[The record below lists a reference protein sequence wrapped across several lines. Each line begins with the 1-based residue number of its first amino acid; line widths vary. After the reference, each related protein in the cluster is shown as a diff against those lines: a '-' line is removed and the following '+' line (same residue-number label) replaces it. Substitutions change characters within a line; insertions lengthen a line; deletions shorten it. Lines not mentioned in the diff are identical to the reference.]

1 MQSEIIS
8 ALNWRYATQVFDTEK
23 NISDHDLNELLEA
36 LRLAPSSF
44 GLQPWKFIVVENPEL
59 RKKIRAAA
67 FNQPKVTEAS
77 HLIVLC
83 SRIDTSE
90 EYIKEYVRDIAK
102 TRNISVDS
110 LKGFEDMMIN
120 FRKSMTENSIN
131 DWAKKQ
137 TYIALGVLLEA
148 AALKKI
154 DAGPMEGFS
163 PEGVDEVLNLKKDGY
178 TTAVLCALG
187 YRSAEDKA
195 ASYAKVRHPKS
206 KAVEIRK

>member
-1 MQSEIIS
+1 MSEILK
-8 ALNWRYATQVFDTEK
+8 ALNWRYATKSFDQTKKVSE
-23 NISDHDLNELLEA
+23 NDLNEILEA
-36 LRLAPSSF
+36 IRLAPSSF

-59 RKKIRAAA
+59 RKKIREVA

-83 SRIDTSE
+83 SKTDVSE

-102 TRNISVDS
+102 TRNISIDS

-120 FRKSMTENSIN
+120 FRKSHNNESIK

-137 TYIALGVLLEA
+137 TYIALGILLQT
-148 AALKKI
+148 AALKGI

-163 PEGVDEVLNLKKDGY
+163 PEGVDEILSLHKEGF

-187 YRSAEDKA
+187 YRSNEDKS
-195 ASYAKVRHPKS
+195 ASYAKVRHS
-206 KAVEIRK
+206 KEKVTNIRK